1 MVDFQGF
8 TISIERRLKAMPTEV
23 LTRSYDNGRTGS
35 TYSETIFTPAA
46 IAEKGLKRFKS
57 LTVTGDDPRLE
68 AQPLYV
74 PNLTIDG
81 TQRNVVFVATMQNN
95 VWAFDADEPDESK
108 HLIWKTAKPL
118 GTPRHNPNPINTLW
132 GILSTPVIDIETG
145 RMYLCNFTLD
155 ANNNP
160 ALTVYR
166 ISIKDGL
173 QVGPPLP
180 LQAALKDANGQIA
193 KDAAGR
199 PVILHPDQNQ
209 RAGLLLVPLHGKN
222 KTLYVAT
229 TGGENPGDPH
239 GWLVAIDVDT
249 FKITASWVS
258 TPKSFGGGI
267 WQGAAGPAADHEGHV
282 YVLTGNGGYV
292 NLNHGKVQDFTGET
306 DFAETIAKLKYEK
319 DAHGNAT
326 LRLTDWF
333 IPFKDADRKNE
344 KDYNYRDQDLGSAG
358 PVLPPGTTFVFAV
371 GKDGILYVLDRSH
384 FGKVV
389 GDLSVLKAPPIY
401 VTYNGLG
408 LPVSGPDLDYPL
420 GDPRH
425 YPSKTHHC
433 HGSPACWDGPDG
445 LRFFTWGE
453 NESLR
458 AWSVDRT
465 TGVVSFI
472 GKSAEI
478 ASAALAMAPTGQGGM
493 PGGFIAVTSNAKVPN
508 TGLVWTLAPI
518 DGDANRGVVEGIAR
532 VYDAT
537 ELDPVAIDP
546 GTPKLKKLW
555 DSKAA
560 GVTYNHSKFCCPIVV
575 DGKFYVTTYD
585 GRVDVYTLN

>member
-1 MVDFQGF
+1 
-8 TISIERRLKAMPTEV
+8 
-23 LTRSYDNGRTGS
+23 
-35 TYSETIFTPAA
+35 
-46 IAEKGLKRFKS
+46 
-57 LTVTGDDPRLE
+57 
-68 AQPLYV
+68 
-74 PNLTIDG
+74 
-81 TQRNVVFVATMQNN
+81 MQNN
-95 VWAFDADEPDESK
+95 VWAFDADEPDETK
-108 HLIWKTAKPL
+108 HLIWKTPQPL
-118 GTPRHNPNPINTLW
+118 GQPRSNPNAINTLW
-132 GILSTPVIDIETG
+132 GILSTPVIDLDTR
-145 RMYLCNFTLD
+145 RMYLCNFTMGP
-155 ANNNP
+155 NNNP

-166 ISIKDGL
+166 ISLENGL
-173 QVGPPLP
+173 QVGTPIP
-180 LQAALKDANGQIA
+180 LQAQLTDAQGRVV

-258 TPKSFGGGI
+258 TPNSFGGGI
-267 WQGAAGPAADHEGHV
+267 WQGAAGPAADPEGHV
-282 YVLTGNGGYV
+282 YVLTGNGGYA
-292 NLNHGKVQDFTGET
+292 NLNHGQIQDFSGDG

-319 DAHGNAT
+319 DANGNAT
-326 LRLTDWF
+326 LSLADWF
-333 IPFKDADRKNE
+333 IPFKDADRANT

-358 PVLPPGTTFVFAV
+358 PVLPPGTSLVLAV

-384 FGKVV
+384 FGKVI

-408 LPVSGPDLDYPL
+408 LPVSGDIDFPL
-420 GDPRH
+420 GDPQH
-425 YPSKTHHC
+425 YPNKTHHC

-458 AWSVDRT
+458 AWKLDPS
-465 TGVVSFI
+465 TGVLTFI

-493 PGGFIAVTSNAKVPN
+493 PGGFMVVTSNAKLTN

-518 DGDANRGVVEGIAR
+518 DGDANKAVVEGIAR

-537 ELDPVAIDP
+537 ELDPVPIDP
-546 GTPKLKKLW
+546 ATPKLKILW
-555 DSKAA
+555 DSKTA
-560 GVTYNHSKFCCPIVV
+560 GVTFNHSKFCSPMVA
-575 DGKFYVTTYD
+575 DGKFYATTYD
-585 GRVDVYTLN
+585 GRVDVYTLNE